1 MGAQRHLLS
10 ALSLGRDGGNDDD
23 DDDDASDDDYG
34 DDYDGDHDDDG
45 DDNDGTSVSGFN
57 GLGGHT
63 RAK

>member
-23 DDDDASDDDYG
+23 DDDYG

-45 DDNDGTSVSGFN
+45 DDDDGTSVSGFN

>member
-23 DDDDASDDDYG
+23 DDDS

-45 DDNDGTSVSGFN
+45 DDDDGTSVSGFN